1 MDKLQW
7 FKFRPSDWMMG
18 KIMRCDEITQARYM
32 RLVCLYWNKG
42 CDLSYEDAEIEID
55 KKHLNKMSK
64 IYHKQNM
71 AEIIGE
77 LEDLESLYEGV
88 MA

>member
-1 MDKLQW
+1 MHL
-7 FKFRPSDWMMG
+7 
-18 KIMRCDEITQARYM
+18 IQAQKEFIKEA
-32 RLVCLYWNKG
+32 VESCV
-42 CDLSYEDAEIEID
+42 EDVEID